1 METALAALVWILVA
15 WLAFW
20 LVVFVVIALFAGYAV
35 WDGSRPLPEERADHT
50 LLKRAASIFGGVY
63 LGLGIVTLFILGNT
77 PLIATEPWWSLA
89 FLWPF
94 YWLR

>member
-20 LVVFVVIALFAGYAV
+20 LVVFVGIALYAV
-35 WDGSRPLPEERADHT
+35 YSIWDGSRPITVRPGALRRIAGMIGAT
-50 LLKRAASIFGGVY
+50 Y
-63 LGLGIVTLFILGNT
+63 LGLGIVTLFVLGNT